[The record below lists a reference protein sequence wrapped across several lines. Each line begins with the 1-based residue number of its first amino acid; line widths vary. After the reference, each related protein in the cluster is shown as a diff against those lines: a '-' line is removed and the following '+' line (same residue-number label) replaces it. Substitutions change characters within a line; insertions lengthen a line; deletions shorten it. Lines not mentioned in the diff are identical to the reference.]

1 MTDNGMGPM
10 SAAPQYLPMM
20 AGESVDMAFGEK
32 VGLGADAAKEKAAL
46 LLTDRRVI
54 RLSKAKRGLAVTF
67 LSLGDI
73 HGAEVT
79 HRPRS
84 AKRLFRMALLLAG
97 AGAALIAVEWHP
109 LSWALGALL
118 GLGAMH
124 HLYQYISVSQE
135 GSILFRTTQ
144 QELSIP
150 YRGRGAEQAY
160 DLVNRFFQL
169 KAMYSPTTDVS
180 SDSRGE
186 REYIERPGKPF
197 RQLWPW
203 GQEGWYETWFLD
215 RSTPIAE
222 LRLSDGAKAVE
233 YETWFM
239 ERAAPVSD
247 LLPVDEAKAGR
258 TFVQTDNDPTSDGG
272 EVHIPP
278 EDAETVGETRR

>member
-239 ERAAPVSD
+239 ERAVPVSD

-258 TFVQTDNDPTSDGG
+258 TFVQTDNGPTPDGG
-272 EVHIPP
+272 EVHIPL
-278 EDAETVGETRR
+278 EDAETAGETRR

>member
-203 GQEGWYETWFLD
+203 GQEGWYETWLLD

-239 ERAAPVSD
+239 ERAVPVSD

-258 TFVQTDNDPTSDGG
+258 TFVQTDNDPTPDGG

>member
-1 MTDNGMGPM
+1 MTDDGTGSM

-32 VGLGADAAKEKAAL
+32 AGPGADAAKEKTAL

-54 RLSKAKRGLAVTF
+54 RLSRAKRGMAVTF

-109 LSWALGALL
+109 LAWALGALL

-180 SDSRGE
+180 GYSRGD
-186 REYIERPGKPF
+186 REHIERPGKPF
-197 RQLWPW
+197 RQMCGPGL
-203 GQEGWYETWFLD
+203 WYETWFLD
-215 RSTPIAE
+215 RSIPIAG
-222 LRLSDGAKAVE
+222 LSLIDGAKAWE
-233 YETWFM
+233 YEAWFM
-239 ERAAPVSD
+239 ERDVPVSGLRPGD
-247 LLPVDEAKAGR
+247 GTKAGEATR
-258 TFVQTDNDPTSDGG
+258 ETDVIPSPEVSPT
-272 EVHIPP
+272 
-278 EDAETVGETRR
+278 ETAGDTREG

>member
-1 MTDNGMGPM
+1 M
-10 SAAPQYLPMM
+10 SAAPQDLPMM

-32 VGLGADAAKEKAAL
+32 AGLGADAAKEKTAL
-46 LLTDRRVI
+46 LLTNRRVI
-54 RLSKAKRGLAVTF
+54 RLSRVKRGLAVTF

-109 LSWALGALL
+109 LSWALGGLL

-150 YRGRGAEQAY
+150 YRGRGAEQVY

-180 SDSRGE
+180 SDSRGD

-197 RQLWPW
+197 RQLRPW

-215 RSTPIAE
+215 RNSPIAE
-222 LRLSDGAKAVE
+222 IRLRDGTESGE
-233 YETWFM
+233 YEAWFL
-239 ERAAPVSD
+239 ERDVPVSD
-247 LLPVDEAKAGR
+247 LLPGDEAKAGWSAAG
-258 TFVQTDNDPTSDGG
+258 TDVTASLESS
-272 EVHIPP
+272 EVRLPQ
-278 EDAETVGETRR
+278 EDTGTVGYTKGE

>member
-1 MTDNGMGPM
+1 MTDDGTGSM

-32 VGLGADAAKEKAAL
+32 AGPGADAAKEKTAL

-54 RLSKAKRGLAVTF
+54 RLSRAKRGMAVTF

-109 LSWALGALL
+109 LAWALGALL

-180 SDSRGE
+180 GYSRGD
-186 REYIERPGKPF
+186 REHIERPGKPF
-197 RQLWPW
+197 RRPWPR
-203 GQEGWYETWFLD
+203 GQEVWYEMWFMD
-215 RSTPIAE
+215 RNTPVAE
-222 LRLSDGAKAVE
+222 LRLSDGAKAGE

-239 ERAAPVSD
+239 ERDVPVSGLRPGD
-247 LLPVDEAKAGR
+247 DTKAGETTR
-258 TFVQTDNDPTSDGG
+258 ETDVIPSPEVSPT
-272 EVHIPP
+272 
-278 EDAETVGETRR
+278 EDTETAGDTRED